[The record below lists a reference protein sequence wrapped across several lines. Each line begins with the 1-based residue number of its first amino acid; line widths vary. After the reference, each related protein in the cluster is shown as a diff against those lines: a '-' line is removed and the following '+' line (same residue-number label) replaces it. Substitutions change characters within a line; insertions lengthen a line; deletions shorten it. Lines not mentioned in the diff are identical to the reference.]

1 MGFTLPITPGN
12 GNTLERSFFWVEMK
26 CLKSFTIPLKGNE
39 ANYEG
44 GKPQSEATPKY
55 PVQGQ
60 SNEGYKITPSGKPSS
75 SGETR
80 IQLDTQEKKR
90 NSEGTD
96 TQTVHLYYF
105 LLFKGQLAIKCP
117 TLLQLKHLPRKG
129 PERPPLRPLKPV
141 ENIGPQELGPG

>member
-1 MGFTLPITPGN
+1 
-12 GNTLERSFFWVEMK
+12 MK
-26 CLKSFTIPLKGNE
+26 RTMRGE
-39 ANYEG
+39 
-44 GKPQSEATPKY
+44 KPQSEATPKY

-117 TLLQLKHLPRKG
+117 TPLQLKHLPRKG